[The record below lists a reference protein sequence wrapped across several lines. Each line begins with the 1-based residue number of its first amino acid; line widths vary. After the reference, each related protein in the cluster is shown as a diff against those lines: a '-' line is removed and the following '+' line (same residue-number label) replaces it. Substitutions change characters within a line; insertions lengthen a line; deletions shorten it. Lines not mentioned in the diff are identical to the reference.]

1 MLVKMKS
8 KKAEAPKELE
18 AIQEVASPLSNYQT
32 LDEYVNGEEV
42 LLDEEHEKDIK
53 CVQEIEESPRD
64 DEIEEG
70 EPGENDVK
78 IVLDKVSDFDEDD
91 NKDEQEQ
98 DKVVML
104 DSENAQ
110 DENTKNDKQARV
122 VNHKNT
128 Y

>member
-53 CVQEIEESPRD
+53 CV
-64 DEIEEG
+64 
-70 EPGENDVK
+70 
-78 IVLDKVSDFDEDD
+78 
-91 NKDEQEQ
+91 
-98 DKVVML
+98 
-104 DSENAQ
+104 
-110 DENTKNDKQARV
+110 
-122 VNHKNT
+122 
-128 Y
+128 

>member
-110 DENTKNDKQARV
+110 DENTKLASFGINQ
-122 VNHKNT
+122 
-128 Y
+128 